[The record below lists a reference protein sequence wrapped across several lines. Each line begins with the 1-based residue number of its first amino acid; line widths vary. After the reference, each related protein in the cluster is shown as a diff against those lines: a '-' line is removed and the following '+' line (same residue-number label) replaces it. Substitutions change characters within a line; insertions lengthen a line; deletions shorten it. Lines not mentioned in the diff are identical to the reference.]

1 MEKENAHRLRSNGT
15 YLINIENDISM
26 ISVIPRSSWTSTT
39 FQGWW
44 RSWRGDKVVGNRKE
58 KKTSNRGEEG
68 AAISLGRR
76 RREDGCWLVFEDQHA
91 TRARLRVVEW
101 GKRRGGGLL
110 RNVLLFVVIGGR
122 EEERGFAWK

>member
-15 YLINIENDISM
+15 YLINVENDISM

-58 KKTSNRGEEG
+58 KKNE
-68 AAISLGRR
+68 
-76 RREDGCWLVFEDQHA
+76 QQ
-91 TRARLRVVEW
+91 
-101 GKRRGGGLL
+101 RGGGCCYL
-110 RNVLLFVVIGGR
+110 VGEEEKGGR
-122 EEERGFAWK
+122 VLVGN